1 MVDAGS
7 GQYFGTRRGVGE
19 CVGCVVVPLPFGP
32 GRHSQALVQCEV
44 AVDDVGVRANEHE
57 VR

>member
-1 MVDAGS
+1 MPVRDNTLGREGAFENVD
-7 GQYFGTRRGVGE
+7 
-19 CVGCVVVPLPFGP
+19 CVVVPLPFGP
-32 GRHSQALVQCEV
+32 GRQSQALVQCEV